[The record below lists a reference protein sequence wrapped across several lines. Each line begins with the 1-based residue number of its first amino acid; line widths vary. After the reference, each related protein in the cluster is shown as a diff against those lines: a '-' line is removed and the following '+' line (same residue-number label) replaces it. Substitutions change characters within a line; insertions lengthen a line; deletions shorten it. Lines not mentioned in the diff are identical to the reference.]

1 MQKFSIYLAAIVTL
15 ALGASSCTKNDTNQ
29 TDAEKKQII
38 LAVENATLPVVDQ
51 SENEAGIAVL
61 VNGKNGLAAAAAFYD
76 YMTDPTTLQVG
87 IKPSKDTTA
96 IVPLNDMEVVARGIA
111 MSVISQ
117 EHAELLNSVASS
129 LPAAEKSAEPVSDDR
144 IFLVDIDE
152 LLKSKQESHTFAGL
166 TSAVYT
172 LEEVKAILES
182 LLDHNFLA
190 LTITD
195 TGAVAMNG
203 IMSVQEIPT
212 DNEGNRN
219 IMNRYGFR
227 LLYTM
232 KAGFDASFWQGFPAQ
247 AISN

>member
-38 LAVENATLPVVDQ
+38 QAVENATLPVVDHTG
-51 SENEAGIAVL
+51 NEAGIAVL
-61 VNGKNGLAAAAAFYD
+61 INVKNGLATAAAFYD

-87 IKPSKDTTA
+87 IKPSNDTSA
-96 IVPLNDMEVVARGIA
+96 IVPLNNMEVVARGIA
-111 MSVISQ
+111 MSVIFQ
-117 EHAELLNSVASS
+117 EHAELLNAVASP
-129 LPAAEKSAEPVSDDR
+129 LPAAEESAEPVSDDR

-152 LLKSKQESHTFAGL
+152 LLKSKQESQTFANL

-172 LEEVKAILES
+172 LEEIEAILES

-195 TGAVAMNG
+195 TGAVAVCG
-203 IMSVQEIPT
+203 IVSVQKIPI
-212 DNEGNRN
+212 DYEGKPTWRVALQRCIAMGMEFN
-219 IMNRYGFR
+219 
-227 LLYTM
+227 
-232 KAGFDASFWQGFPAQ
+232 ASF
-247 AISN
+247 